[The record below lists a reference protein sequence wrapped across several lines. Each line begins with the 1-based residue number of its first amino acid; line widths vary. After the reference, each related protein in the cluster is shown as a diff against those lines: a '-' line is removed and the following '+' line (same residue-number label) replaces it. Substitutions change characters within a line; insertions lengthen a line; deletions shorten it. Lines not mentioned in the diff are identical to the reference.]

1 MRRLGAGPK
10 GAMGRG
16 GRMLGIGLRYERLRW
31 RRHRGQ
37 LLWSARVRVE
47 LEILYLTEEDI
58 LVHNGLLGKPAEVA
72 GFGGVRRGYLFLY
85 ACPGEVDI
93 E

>member
-1 MRRLGAGPK
+1 VRRLGAGPK

-16 GRMLGIGLRYERLRW
+16 ERRLGTGLRYERLRW

-37 LLWSARVRVE
+37 LPWSARVRTE
-47 LEILYLTEEDI
+47 LETLYLTKEDI

-72 GFGGVRRGYLFLY
+72 GFGRVRRGYLFLY
-85 ACPGEVDI
+85 TCPGEVDI
-93 E
+93 K